1 MRHVV
6 LLANHIF
13 FFIEMTVKDVARI
26 IEQLAPIG
34 YQESYDNSG
43 LSVGVPSMEISSI
56 LLCFDV
62 TEKVVDEAI
71 ALGANLIISHHPV
84 IFSGLKSITGRS
96 SVERIVLKAIQ
107 HNIALYAAHTNLDS
121 VPKGINDKLCDI
133 LGLQN
138 RQVLSPLKG
147 QLVKIVTFVPQQQA
161 TKVRDAMFA
170 AGAGSIGNYDCC
182 SFSSEGK
189 GSFRASE
196 ETNPFIGKIGELHFE
211 PEVRIEVIC
220 PRILANGVAAAMI
233 KAHPYEEVAY
243 DIIPLENDFNKI
255 GIGMVGEFE
264 EPVEVSGF
272 LEMVKEKLGCSVLR
286 YSNPHRS
293 SIIKVAV
300 CGGSGASLASLAIA
314 KGADA
319 LITGDVKYHNFLDYQ
334 ENILLVD
341 AGHFE
346 TEQFAIDI
354 FYDFIREK
362 IANFAVYKTEQV
374 DNPVN
379 YLYR

>member
-1 MRHVV
+1 
-6 LLANHIF
+6 
-13 FFIEMTVKDVARI
+13 MTVKDVANVV
-26 IEQLAPIG
+26 EELAPLG

-43 LSVGVPSMEISSI
+43 LSVGSPSMEVTGI

-62 TEKVVDEAI
+62 TEKVVAEAVE
-71 ALGANLIISHHPV
+71 LGANLIISHHPV

-96 SVERIVLKAIQ
+96 AVERIVLKAIR

-121 VPKGINDKLCDI
+121 VPGGINDRLCDI
-133 LGLQN
+133 LGLQK

-147 QLVKIVTFVPQQQA
+147 QLVKIVTFVPHEQA
-161 TKVRDAMFA
+161 SKVRQAMFA
-170 AGAGSIGNYDCC
+170 AGAGGIGCYDCC
-182 SFSSEGK
+182 SFSSDGS

-196 ETNPFIGKIGELHFE
+196 GANPFVGEVGQLHFE
-211 PEVRIEVIC
+211 AEARIEVIC
-220 PRILANGVAAAMI
+220 PRILINGAVEAMVE
-233 KAHPYEEVAY
+233 AHPYEEVAY
-243 DIIPLENDFNKI
+243 DIIPIENDYQKV
-255 GIGMVGEFE
+255 GIGMVGELE
-264 EPVEVSGF
+264 EPLEVSNF

-286 YSNPHRS
+286 FSNPQKSH
-293 SIIKVAV
+293 IKKVAV
-300 CGGSGASLASLAIA
+300 CGGSGASFASLAIA

-319 LITGDVKYHNFLDYQ
+319 LVTGDVKYHSFLDYQ
-334 ENILLVD
+334 EKLLLVD

-346 TEQFAIDI
+346 TEQFAIGV

-362 IANFAVYKTEQV
+362 IANFAVYKTKQV

>member
-1 MRHVV
+1 
-6 LLANHIF
+6 
-13 FFIEMTVKDVARI
+13 MTVNDVTRI
-26 IEQLAPIG
+26 IEQLAPVG

-43 LSVGVPSMEISSI
+43 LSVGAPSMEVSGI

-71 ALGANLIISHHPV
+71 ELGVNLIISHHPV

-96 SVERIVLKAIQ
+96 AVERIVLKAIQ

-121 VPKGINDKLCDI
+121 VPGGINDKLCDI
-133 LGLQN
+133 LGIQN

-147 QLVKIVTFVPQQQA
+147 QLVKVVTFVPHEQA
-161 TKVRDAMFA
+161 STVREAMFD
-170 AGAGSIGNYDCC
+170 AGAGYIGSYDCC
-182 SFSSEGK
+182 SFSADGN

-196 ETNPFIGKIGELHFE
+196 GANPFVGEVGQLHFE
-211 PEVRIEVIC
+211 PEARIEVVC
-220 PRILANGVAAAMI
+220 PRILLNGVVEAMVE
-233 KAHPYEEVAY
+233 AHPYEEVAY
-243 DIIPLENDFNKI
+243 DIIPLENNYQKV
-255 GIGMVGEFE
+255 GIGMVGELE
-264 EPVEVSGF
+264 EPVETSDF

-286 YSNPHRS
+286 FSNPHKS
-293 SIIKVAV
+293 HIKKVAV
-300 CGGSGASLASLAIA
+300 CGGNGASFANLAIA

-319 LITGDVKYHNFLDYQ
+319 LVTGDVKYHSFLDYP
-334 ENILLVD
+334 EKLLLVD

-346 TEQFAIDI
+346 TERFAIDI

-362 IANFAVYKTEQV
+362 IANFAVYKTKQV

>member
-1 MRHVV
+1 
-6 LLANHIF
+6 
-13 FFIEMTVKDVARI
+13 MTVKDVAKI
-26 IEQLAPIG
+26 VEQLAPVG
-34 YQESYDNSG
+34 YQEGYDNSG
-43 LSVGVPSMEISSI
+43 LSVGSPSMEVSGI

-96 SVERIVLKAIQ
+96 TVERIVLKAIQ

-121 VPKGINDKLCDI
+121 VPRGINYKLCDI

-161 TKVRDAMFA
+161 QDVRDAMFA
-170 AGAGSIGNYDCC
+170 AGAGGIGSYDCC
-182 SFSSEGK
+182 SFNSEGK

-196 ETNPFIGKIGELHFE
+196 GANPFVGKIGELHFE
-211 PEVRIEVIC
+211 PEVRVEVVC
-220 PRILANGVAAAMI
+220 PRIFVNGVVGAMVD
-233 KAHPYEEVAY
+233 AHPYEEVAY
-243 DIIPLENDFNKI
+243 DIVPLENDYNKI
-255 GIGMVGEFE
+255 GIGMVGELE
-264 EPVEVSGF
+264 EPIAASAF
-272 LEMVKEKLGCSVLR
+272 LELVKEKLGCSVLR
-286 YSNPHRS
+286 YSNPNKSHVK
-293 SIIKVAV
+293 KVAV
-300 CGGSGASLASLAIA
+300 CGGSGASLAGVAVA
-314 KGADA
+314 KGADV
-319 LITGDVKYHNFLDYQ
+319 LVTGDVKYHAFLDYQ
-334 ENILLVD
+334 EKLLLVD

-346 TEQFAIDI
+346 TEQFAIGI